1 MFERELIVGGMEG
14 RPAGS
19 ARNTSTA
26 ASWDR
31 VLTQTFSRSQAR
43 QSVAVKVAWQV
54 SQVRA
59 GQENV
64 ERLNRRGVMDRHR
77 SA

>member
-1 MFERELIVGGMEG
+1 MFERELILGGMES

-31 VLTQTFSRSQAR
+31 VLTQTFWRSQE
-43 QSVAVKVAWQV
+43 
-54 SQVRA
+54 RA
-59 GQENV
+59 N
-64 ERLNRRGVMDRHR
+64 LLL
-77 SA
+77 